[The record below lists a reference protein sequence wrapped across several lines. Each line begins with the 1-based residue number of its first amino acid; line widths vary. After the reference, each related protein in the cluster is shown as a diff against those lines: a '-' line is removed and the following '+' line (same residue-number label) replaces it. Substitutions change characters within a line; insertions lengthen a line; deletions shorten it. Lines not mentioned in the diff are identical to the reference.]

1 MFADRTSATSRGIS
15 GSYSGAGRVQNS
27 ASVQKLVSANLHCL
41 ELHFRFAATI
51 VQPDHLFNAAIA
63 FAVRI
68 EIAGTD
74 AVITHANEFL
84 RAAIGKANALH
95 AGDELGVHAM
105 VAQADVFIGSE
116 ICEAGGAHAANVFF
130 VNPVIAQAAE
140 LVRAEVAEAGLLHLG
155 G

>member
-74 AVITHANEFL
+74 TVITHANEVVDCDIRLDLLNGSSEVAGDAVITHANEFL
-84 RAAIGKANALH
+84 RAAVGKANALH
-95 AGDELGVHAM
+95 AGDELGV
-105 VAQADVFIGSE
+105 
-116 ICEAGGAHAANVFF
+116 
-130 VNPVIAQAAE
+130 
-140 LVRAEVAEAGLLHLG
+140 
-155 G
+155 